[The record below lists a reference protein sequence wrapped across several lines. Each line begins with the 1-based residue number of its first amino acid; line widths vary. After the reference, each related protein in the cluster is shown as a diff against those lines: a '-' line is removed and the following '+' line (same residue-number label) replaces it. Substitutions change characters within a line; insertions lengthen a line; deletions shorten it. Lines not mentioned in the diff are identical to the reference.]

1 MAHLKFDDTR
11 TAHTPVEWLSVGR
24 DIGTLANKWSNRGDL
39 VAYVG
44 AGAGGIAP
52 ACYNPTLSEVEV
64 NVEVAFGKGITPEQI
79 GDLTNR
85 STHYEFPKAIGAIMH
100 EAFHARFSS
109 WSMPKAYSELKP
121 DEYQALVL
129 LEESRIEYRGLTAM
143 PTARPFLRACAMEIV
158 IGDVKEGAEKTS
170 TTTSL
175 TNLVGLVHS
184 RIDAGILDADEVS
197 LITEMIEKEL
207 GLEVVEKLRSLARQ
221 AQLHTNDTDLTD
233 IYPIAIEWA
242 KIVRE
247 LAKERGDEG
256 TPEGGMGFPIPM
268 EMLEEILD
276 ALKESASTVEVNNFG
291 ELSDAEQSDDW
302 KEQAQ
307 SKAKESK
314 ERLEN
319 KEISTE
325 IFSKSSGPGKSRTDS
340 KLLETRTPTGA
351 ERSASVLIGRWLEK
365 AKYRERDVVEKSS
378 EVPPGRLRTR
388 ALIQREALRSRGV
401 YTKVEPFRKKVRKHT
416 DDPTLKVGI
425 MVDIS
430 GSMGSAMNPM
440 ATTAWV
446 MSSAVNRIQGECAMV
461 YFCNDV
467 FPVLK
472 SGQKLEQVNVY
483 SAEDGTE
490 KFERAYKALEGSLN
504 LLSGSGARL
513 LVIVSDGC
521 YSGNEPANVRRAMAQ
536 CEKAGVAVVWLPFS
550 HSHRANDLSGGYAKV
565 IDDITNPAEASEVI
579 GKACADALTKVG
591 QRAVA

>member
-1 MAHLKFDDTR
+1 
-11 TAHTPVEWLSVGR
+11 
-24 DIGTLANKWSNRGDL
+24 
-39 VAYVG
+39 
-44 AGAGGIAP
+44 
-52 ACYNPTLSEVEV
+52 
-64 NVEVAFGKGITPEQI
+64 
-79 GDLTNR
+79 
-85 STHYEFPKAIGAIMH
+85 
-100 EAFHARFSS
+100 
-109 WSMPKAYSELKP
+109 
-121 DEYQALVL
+121 
-129 LEESRIEYRGLTAM
+129 
-143 PTARPFLRACAMEIV
+143 MEIV

-221 AQLHTNDTDLTD
+221 AQFHTNDTDLTD

-461 YFCNDV
+461 YFGNDV

>member
-1 MAHLKFDDTR
+1 
-11 TAHTPVEWLSVGR
+11 
-24 DIGTLANKWSNRGDL
+24 
-39 VAYVG
+39 
-44 AGAGGIAP
+44 
-52 ACYNPTLSEVEV
+52 
-64 NVEVAFGKGITPEQI
+64 
-79 GDLTNR
+79 
-85 STHYEFPKAIGAIMH
+85 
-100 EAFHARFSS
+100 
-109 WSMPKAYSELKP
+109 
-121 DEYQALVL
+121 
-129 LEESRIEYRGLTAM
+129 
-143 PTARPFLRACAMEIV
+143 
-158 IGDVKEGAEKTS
+158 
-170 TTTSL
+170 
-175 TNLVGLVHS
+175 
-184 RIDAGILDADEVS
+184 
-197 LITEMIEKEL
+197 
-207 GLEVVEKLRSLARQ
+207 
-221 AQLHTNDTDLTD
+221 
-233 IYPIAIEWA
+233 
-242 KIVRE
+242 
-247 LAKERGDEG
+247 
-256 TPEGGMGFPIPM
+256 MGFPIPQ
-268 EMLEEILD
+268 EMLEKILE
-276 ALKESASTVEVNNFG
+276 ALDEGASTVEVNNFG
-291 ELSDAEQSDDW
+291 ELSDAEQSDEW

-307 SKAKESK
+307 SKAKESQ

-365 AKYRERDVVEKSS
+365 AKYRERDIIEKSS

-388 ALIQREALRSRGV
+388 AIVQREALRSRGV
-401 YTKVEPFRKKVRKHT
+401 ITKSEPFRKKVRKHT

-461 YFCNDV
+461 YFGNDV

-504 LLSGSGARL
+504 LLNGSGARL

-550 HSHRANDLSGGYAKV
+550 HSHRANDLGGGYAKV